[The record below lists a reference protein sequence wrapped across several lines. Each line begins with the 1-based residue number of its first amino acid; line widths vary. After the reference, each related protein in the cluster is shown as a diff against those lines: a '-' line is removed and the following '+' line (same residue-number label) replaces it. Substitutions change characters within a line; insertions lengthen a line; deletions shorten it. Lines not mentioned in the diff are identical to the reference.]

1 MLAGVYE
8 FVILW
13 SLCGPLFD
21 VFLPTVGLT
30 DFHDLRD
37 TPCGYSLTVER
48 VYIHHEISA
57 KLSRRIVIDFH
68 LFLRTCLPSSH
79 SYSS

>member
-1 MLAGVYE
+1 MVLDLKKLFSQQFASLLMFAGVYE

-30 DFHDLRD
+30 DFHDLRN
-37 TPCGYSLTVER
+37 TACGYSLTVER
-48 VYIHHEISA
+48 VYIHHEYQC
-57 KLSRRIVIDFH
+57 KIV
-68 LFLRTCLPSSH
+68 
-79 SYSS
+79 